1 MTPAPDTPRT
11 TIETC
16 AAQLRQRL
24 GGDHV
29 HTDAQTRQFFST
41 DIFYVGAPCDMV
53 VAPGDTE
60 ELAAAVAV
68 ATAAGLAVVPRGGG
82 MSYTR
87 GYLGG
92 PGSVL
97 VDTRRM
103 TRVLDLNRQDMF
115 VTVECGLS
123 WEALDAALKPHGVR
137 TPFWGTG
144 SGKYA
149 TVGGTVSQN
158 AINYGS
164 GRFGPAVDSVLGLDV
179 VLADGTILTTG
190 SAATPFAPT
199 PFFRTYGPD
208 LTGLFLA
215 DTGALGIKATVTLK
229 VIPRA
234 PATAYASFEFADA
247 AALCRA
253 MSELARHAL
262 TSECSGY
269 DALLMA
275 YMIRKQSLAD
285 DFRKLGQ
292 VVRSGRG
299 LLDGVRDAAKVA
311 LAGRHAFRDI
321 AYSIHFTVDGRND
334 TEAAAKMTQAK
345 SICAA
350 GGTEIEA
357 SVPRLVRAGPFPAPT
372 LLFNQDGKQW
382 IPVHG
387 IVPHSR
393 ALAFVGAVERYFEE
407 NQAVLEANGIE
418 WGNFIVPASAQALRI
433 EPCLF
438 FPDSP
443 NDLRRSFFDDAY
455 LGGLST
461 HDRRQDVHDAV
472 RDLRSGIAALAKAF
486 GAVHFQIGR
495 QYPYRE
501 TRETETY
508 ALLRAVKAA
517 VDPRGLMNPGVLG
530 LD

>member
-1 MTPAPDTPRT
+1 MNQVS
-11 TIETC
+11 TIDACT
-16 AAQLRQRL
+16 AQLKQIL
-24 GGDHV
+24 GNDFV
-29 HTDAQTRQFFST
+29 HDDAETRQFFST
-41 DIFYVGAPCDMV
+41 DIFYVGEPCALV
-53 VAPGDTE
+53 IAPGNAV
-60 ELAAAVAV
+60 ELGSAI
-68 ATAAGLAVVPRGGG
+68 ATATSAGFAVVPRGGG

-97 VDTRRM
+97 VDTQRM
-103 TRVLDLNRQDMF
+103 NAVLEVNTEDMF
-115 VTVECGLS
+115 VTVECGIS
-123 WEALDAALKPHGVR
+123 WAALDEALAPHGVR

-149 TVGGTVSQN
+149 TVGGTLSQN

-164 GRFGPAVDSVLGLDV
+164 GRFGPAADSVLGLSV
-179 VLADGTILTTG
+179 VLADGSTLTTG
-190 SAATPFAPT
+190 SAATPFAPS

-215 DTGALGIKATVTLK
+215 DTGALGVKATATLK
-229 VIPRA
+229 LIPRA
-234 PATAYASFEFADA
+234 PVTAYASFEFAAVED
-247 AALCRA
+247 LCGA
-253 MSELARHAL
+253 MSELARHAV

-275 YMIRKQSLAD
+275 YMIRKQSLSD
-285 DFRKLGQ
+285 DFKKLGQ

-299 LLDGVRDAAKVA
+299 LLDGVRDAAKIA

-321 AYSIHFTVDGRND
+321 AYSIHFTVDGRD
-334 TEAAAKMTQAK
+334 ETEAAAKMAQAK
-345 SICAA
+345 SICRH

-357 SVPRLVRAGPFPAPT
+357 SVPRLVRAGPFPLPT

-382 IPVHG
+382 VPVHG

-393 ALAFVGAVERYFEE
+393 ALAFVSAVEAFFTSQ
-407 NQAVLEANGIE
+407 QAVLDQHGIE

-438 FPDSP
+438 FPDAP
-443 NDLRRSFFDDAY
+443 NELRESFFDADY
-455 LGGLST
+455 LKGLGKQER
-461 HDRRQDVHDAV
+461 DQAVHDAV
-472 RDLRSGIAALAKAF
+472 RDLRKGIADLAKEF
-486 GAVHFQIGR
+486 GAVHFQIGG

-501 TRETETY
+501 TREPETF
-508 ALLRAVKAA
+508 ALLKTIKA
-517 VDPRGLMNPGVLG
+517 
-530 LD
+530 

>member
-1 MTPAPDTPRT
+1 MTQVP
-11 TIETC
+11 TIDAC
-16 AAQLRQRL
+16 AAQLRQVL
-24 GGDHV
+24 GNEHV
-29 HTDAQTRQFFST
+29 HDDAPTRQFFST
-41 DIFYVGAPCDMV
+41 DIFYVGEPCALV
-53 VAPGDTE
+53 IAPGNTD
-60 ELAAAVAV
+60 ELGAAVAA
-68 ATAAGLAVVPRGGG
+68 ATSAGLAVVPRGGG

-92 PGSVL
+92 PRSVL

-103 TRVLDLNRQDMF
+103 DHVLEINTHDLF
-115 VTVECGLS
+115 VTVECGIS

-164 GRFGPAVDSVLGLDV
+164 GRYGPSVDSVLGLTV
-179 VLADGTILTTG
+179 VVADGSTLTTG
-190 SAATPFAPT
+190 SAATPFAPS

-215 DTGALGIKATVTLK
+215 DTGALGIKATATLK
-229 VIPRA
+229 LIPRA
-234 PATAYASFEFADA
+234 PAIEYASFEFADA
-247 AALCRA
+247 AALCGA
-253 MSELARHAL
+253 MSALARHAL

-275 YMIRKQSLAD
+275 YMIRKQSFGD
-285 DFRKLGQ
+285 DIRKLGQ
-292 VVRSGRG
+292 VVRSGQN
-299 LLDGVRDAAKVA
+299 LFEGVRDAAKVA
-311 LAGRHAFRDI
+311 MAGRHAFRNV
-321 AYSIHFTVDGRND
+321 AYSIHYTVDGRNA
-334 TEAAAKMTQAK
+334 TEAVGKMAQAK
-345 SICAA
+345 AICGAA
-350 GGTEIEA
+350 GEEIDA
-357 SVPRLVRAGPFPAPT
+357 SVPRLVRAGPFPSPT
-372 LLFNQDGKQW
+372 LLFNKDGKQW
-382 IPVHG
+382 IPVHA

-393 ALAFVGAVERYFEE
+393 ALAFVGAVEAYFQTH
-407 NQAVLEANGIE
+407 QAVLDKNAIE

-438 FPDSP
+438 FPDAP
-443 NDLRRSFFDDAY
+443 NALRRSFFDADY
-455 LGGLST
+455 LSGIAE
-461 HDRRQDVHDAV
+461 HDRDQDVHDAV
-472 RDLRSGIAALAKAF
+472 RDLRQGIAALAKDF

-501 TRETETY
+501 TRDAKTY

>member
-1 MTPAPDTPRT
+1 MIQASAIDA
-11 TIETC
+11 C
-16 AAQLRQRL
+16 SAKLRQLL
-24 GGDHV
+24 GNDFV
-29 HTDAQTRQFFST
+29 HDDEATRQFFST
-41 DIFYVGAPCDMV
+41 DIFYVAEPCALV
-53 VAPGDTE
+53 IAPGNTQ
-60 ELAAAVAV
+60 ELGAAVAV
-68 ATAAGLAVVPRGGG
+68 ATEAGLAVVPRGGG

-97 VDTRRM
+97 IDTQRM
-103 TRVLDLNRQDMF
+103 NRVLEVNTEDMF
-115 VTVECGLS
+115 VTVECGIS
-123 WEALDAALKPHGVR
+123 WAVLDDALKPLGVR

-144 SGKYA
+144 SGRYA
-149 TVGGTVSQN
+149 TVGGTLSQN

-164 GRFGPAVDSVLGLDV
+164 GQFGPAVDSALGLQV
-179 VLADGTILTTG
+179 VLADGTTLTTG
-190 SAATPFAPT
+190 SAATPFAPS

-215 DTGALGIKATVTLK
+215 DTGALGVKAIATLK
-229 VIPRA
+229 LIPRA
-234 PATAYASFEFADA
+234 PVTLYASFEFGAVGD
-247 AALCRA
+247 LCGA
-253 MSELARHAL
+253 MSALARQAL

-334 TEAAAKMTQAK
+334 TEAAAKMAAAK
-345 SICAA
+345 KICGAT
-350 GGTEIEA
+350 GTEIEA
-357 SVPRLVRAGPFPAPT
+357 SVPRLVRAGPFPLPT

-382 IPVHG
+382 VPVHG

-393 ALAFVGAVERYFEE
+393 ALAFVAAVEAFFASQ
-407 NQAVLEANGIE
+407 QAVLDEHGIE
-418 WGNFIVPASAQALRI
+418 WGNFIVPASAQAIRV

-438 FPDSP
+438 FPDAP
-443 NDLRRSFFDDAY
+443 NELRRSFFDDEY
-455 LGGLST
+455 LGGVT
-461 HDRRQDVHDAV
+461 AQKRDQAVHDAV
-472 RDLRSGIAALAKAF
+472 RDLRKGIADLAKDF
-486 GAVHFQIGR
+486 GAAHFQIAR

-501 TRETETY
+501 TRDPETY
-508 ALLRAVKAA
+508 ALLKAIKA
-517 VDPRGLMNPGVLG
+517 RVDPRGLMNPGVLG